1 MNDGHI
7 EISVG
12 DVTDMEA
19 RIYARFCSAVPSL
32 GEPVILTGSL
42 RGPFCEQ
49 ARTLPA
55 EFAFRQVADEQ
66 QPRAEAIVTDPCLWS
81 PELPHVYHVDV
92 EARRGEQLV
101 AEHHGQIGLRR
112 LAPRRPVD
120 FAPGT
125 G

>member
-1 MNDGHI
+1 MPPKI
-7 EISVG
+7 EILVG

-19 RIYARFCSAVPSL
+19 RVQAHFS
-32 GEPVILTGSL
+32 GETPVTVRGTI
-42 RGPFCEQ
+42 RGPFCET

-55 EFAFRQVADEQ
+55 DFPFRSRTTTPPSV
-66 QPRAEAIVTDPCLWS
+66 AEAIVTDPCLWS
-81 PELPHVYHVDV
+81 AEMPHVYQVDV
-92 EARRGEQLV
+92 EAVEGEKVV
-101 AEHHGQIGLRR
+101 AEYHGTIGLHR